1 MKTAFSA
8 EDGESIALDSD
19 MGFRLLILLSL
30 QCEIKTLFTNL
41 TMLSIRFNYEETE
54 FTVLVMIYILY

>member
-41 TMLSIRFNYEETE
+41 TMDSIRFNYEETE